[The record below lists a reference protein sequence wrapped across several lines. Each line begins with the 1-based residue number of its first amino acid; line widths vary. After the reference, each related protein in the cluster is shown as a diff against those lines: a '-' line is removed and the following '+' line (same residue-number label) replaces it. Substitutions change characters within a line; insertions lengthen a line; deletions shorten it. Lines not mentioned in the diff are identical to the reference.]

1 MRVIKIIS
9 RLLFFIIVTIYIFV
23 FIFSL
28 DSGSELGLFNI
39 LSSVYGNAFFGA
51 LVILSLLGS
60 AAIYLYL
67 NKKLWL
73 TNNSVLMFL
82 ISFVIAISIFII
94 FIKNDLILDWLCRIY
109 VSIFDDD
116 KLYSGSGRLLQHFPF
131 IVRVLFFFMIMN
143 IFSTCISYSLLR
155 KYKLR

>member
-51 LVILSLLGS
+51 LVILSLL
-60 AAIYLYL
+60 
-67 NKKLWL
+67 
-73 TNNSVLMFL
+73 VLRYTY
-82 ISFVIAISIFII
+82 I
-94 FIKNDLILDWLCRIY
+94 
-109 VSIFDDD
+109 
-116 KLYSGSGRLLQHFPF
+116 
-131 IVRVLFFFMIMN
+131 
-143 IFSTCISYSLLR
+143 
-155 KYKLR
+155 